1 MVLRDNFS
9 AARRCALWMVSVTI
23 LFAIVGPCLAQE
35 AQDENATLT
44 LHVYTNLIQIPVLIL
59 SPLLDYAPKV
69 DPKNLTV
76 TLGDGKPFHPNHI
89 RLEGDDP
96 IALAIL
102 FDVSDSK
109 SDLPA
114 RFGPALAKLAEQSL
128 RPQDRVAIYAL
139 DCGLLRI
146 SGFVPGNADSLKV
159 AGERARDAT
168 TPRED
173 KHRRSC
179 GTSLRLLDALAA
191 VIDGL
196 SHQPGRRVLFAI
208 SGGIDNGSKI
218 SVDDLHRYAN
228 DQGVAIFG
236 LTEGPGT
243 LPRGFNLNSPA
254 SGRPQ
259 SPFSLI
265 CENTGGLVLH
275 TFADGL
281 PKSLMSLVNL
291 VRGRIIVEFPRPSEL
306 TPGPHSINV
315 SLAKTVAF
323 IRPSGNSV
331 PLPDPHVVADPNTI
345 HPEDSVPAPPQ

>member
-1 MVLRDNFS
+1 MVLRGIFG
-9 AARRCALWMVSVTI
+9 AARRCALWMMSVAI
-23 LFAIVGPCLAQE
+23 LFAVAAPCLAQE

-59 SPLLDYAPKV
+59 SPYLDYAPKV
-69 DPKNLTV
+69 DPKKLTV
-76 TLGDGKPFHPNHI
+76 TLGDGQPFHPNHI

-146 SGFVPGNADSLKV
+146 SGYASADADSLKV

-191 VIDGL
+191 VTNGL
-196 SHQPGRRVLFAI
+196 SRQPGRRVLFAV
-208 SGGIDNGSKI
+208 SGGSDNGSKI
-218 SVDDLHRYAN
+218 SVEDLHRFAN

-236 LTEGPGT
+236 LTQGPGT
-243 LPRGFNLNSPA
+243 VPRGLNLNSPV
-254 SGRPQ
+254 SPRPQ
-259 SPFSLI
+259 SFFSLI
-265 CENTGGLVLH
+265 CENTGGLALH
-275 TFADGL
+275 TSSDGL
-281 PKSLMSLVNL
+281 SRSMASLVKM
-291 VRGRIIVEFPRPSEL
+291 VRGRIIVEFPRPGQL
-306 TPGPHSINV
+306 TSGPHDINV
-315 SLAKTVAF
+315 AIAKSIAF
-323 IRPSGNSV
+323 IRPAGSSV
-331 PLPDPHVVADPNTI
+331 PLPDPGIVADPNTI
-345 HPEDSVPAPPQ
+345 HPEDSVPPAPQ